1 MTDLAR
7 PLFNIRFDNSVL
19 LYLRHYSLH
28 VSCTQCSLEH
38 FKYLREQFREGNTT
52 ILFVSYLL
60 QKKKTSS
67 QIQFSFLSLAF
78 NIFLVNPSFSI
89 RLDVFKRTLCI
100 SFLLR
105 VNISLS
111 NFELLYTYL

>member
-7 PLFNIRFDNSVL
+7 SLFNIRFDNSVL
-19 LYLRHYSLH
+19 LHLRHYSLH

-60 QKKKTSS
+60 QRKEPPLKFNSH
-67 QIQFSFLSLAF
+67 FSLLRSTFLSRIHRF
-78 NIFLVNPSFSI
+78 RHV
-89 RLDVFKRTLCI
+89 
-100 SFLLR
+100 
-105 VNISLS
+105 
-111 NFELLYTYL
+111 